1 MCVFLARIQF
11 SKAFRLVR
19 GIRFDWKLSH
29 FRLAL
34 VCCQDNFE
42 KFNFPPGS
50 KRFGWVYVSVFA
62 INVATS
68 CWRAG
73 ENCLSAAI
81 LGQGANVKKNKNIN
95 KSKPGINYKNKPCQ
109 AMAIKKHG
117 LGGFSSRAFPF
128 FSKNG
133 NGILH
138 KMQFMLMKL
147 KLRERN
153 IHFCWAAHTP
163 LM

>member
-1 MCVFLARIQF
+1 MDRFSADDGGASNMCVFLAWIQF

-42 KFNFPPGS
+42 KFNFPPAS

-81 LGQGANVKKNKNIN
+81 LGQGANVKTKISTKVN
-95 KSKPGINYKNKPCQ
+95 Q
-109 AMAIKKHG
+109 
-117 LGGFSSRAFPF
+117 
-128 FSKNG
+128 
-133 NGILH
+133 
-138 KMQFMLMKL
+138 
-147 KLRERN
+147 E
-153 IHFCWAAHTP
+153 
-163 LM
+163 